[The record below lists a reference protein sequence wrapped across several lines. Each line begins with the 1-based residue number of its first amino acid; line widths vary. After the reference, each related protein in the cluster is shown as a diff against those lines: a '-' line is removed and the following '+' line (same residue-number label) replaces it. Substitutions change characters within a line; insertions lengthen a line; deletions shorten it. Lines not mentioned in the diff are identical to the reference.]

1 MLLRRHD
8 LVWLSAKG
16 WDGLLR
22 QASDHEAA
30 ECLEH
35 WLDQRLPLVV
45 GRQELGRAELSLGL
59 PAPVRWEK
67 RRLSLSAERD
77 CVLYQDRFPRALDVR
92 TLLSPRLRESWIEL
106 CGLLSGFAAN
116 PRVHGSYGWQRIT
129 RLEYVTRR
137 SDLDLHLS
145 VFDADIADRVARC
158 LDEFRWDGPRIDGE
172 LVFPDGSAVAWREW
186 LQWRRG
192 KTGEVLVKRLY
203 GVALKSDAQWL
214 ALDAGAAVAI

>member
-22 QASDHEAA
+22 QASDHEAV

-45 GRQELGRAELSLGL
+45 GRQELGRTELSLGL

-67 RRLSLSAERD
+67 RRLSLSAARD
-77 CVLYQDRFPRALDVR
+77 CVLYQDRFPRALDIR
-92 TLLSPRLRESWIEL
+92 MLLPARLRESWVKL
-106 CGLLSGFAAN
+106 CGQLSGFATD
-116 PRVHGSYGWQRIT
+116 PLVHGSYGWQRIT

-145 VFDADIADRVARC
+145 VFDADIADRVAAC

-172 LVFPDGSAVAWREW
+172 LLFPDGSAVAWREW
-186 LQWRRG
+186 LRWRRG
-192 KTGEVLVKRLY
+192 ETDEVLVKRLY
-203 GVALKSDAQWL
+203 GVALASDTQL
-214 ALDAGAAVAI
+214 LGLGTSPAVAA

>member
-8 LVWLSAKG
+8 LVWVSAEG

-22 QASDHEAA
+22 QASDPEAV
-30 ECLEH
+30 ECLGH

-45 GRQELGRAELSLGL
+45 GRQELGRAELALGL
-59 PAPVRWEK
+59 AAPMRWKK
-67 RRLSLSAERD
+67 RKLSLNVPRD
-77 CVLYQDRFPRALDVR
+77 RVLCQDRFPKALDVR
-92 TLLSPRLRESWIEL
+92 LLLPARLRDSWIEL
-106 CGLLSGFAAN
+106 CGRLAGFAAN

-137 SDLDLHLS
+137 SDIDLHLS
-145 VFDADIADRVARC
+145 VFDADIADGVARC

-172 LVFPDGSAVAWREW
+172 LLFPDGSAIAWREW

-192 KTGEVLVKRLY
+192 QTSEVMVKRLY
-203 GVALKSDAQWL
+203 GVALRSDAEWL
-214 ALDAGAAVAI
+214 ERDASAAVTT